1 MDIEKLARKLKPLIP
16 ETVNQWLN
24 ARETADSDLKALID
38 KQIAFQAQRLL
49 GDYREKVLLS
59 LPPESKI
66 KGPIHLGKV
75 QYEKEKWD
83 AGIRESELM
92 QNMGIFGR
100 SGAGKT
106 NTTFHVLGQLV
117 DRRIP
122 FLYLDWKRTARH

>member
-49 GDYREKVLLS
+49 GNYREKILLS
-59 LPPESKI
+59 LPPEHKI
-66 KGPIHLGKV
+66 KGAIHLGTV
-75 QYEKEKWD
+75 LYEKEKWEC
-83 AGIRESELM
+83 GLKESELM

-106 NTTFHVLGQLV
+106 NVAFHILEQLLE
-117 DRRIP
+117 RRTP
-122 FLYLDWKRTARH
+122 FLF